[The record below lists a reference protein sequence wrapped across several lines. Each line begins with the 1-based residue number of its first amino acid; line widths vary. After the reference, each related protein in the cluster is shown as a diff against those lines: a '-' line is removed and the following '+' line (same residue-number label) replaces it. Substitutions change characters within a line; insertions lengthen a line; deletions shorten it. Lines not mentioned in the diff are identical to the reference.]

1 MPLTLIAGPFG
12 NAVSPHLSGQPTG
25 QEIADPLLHRLPA
38 SQAQGC
44 PSPPHPP
51 DGRIGVEVR
60 AVARQI
66 HRSQTKPGS
75 PEVLRVDY
83 VYPKKC

>member
-1 MPLTLIAGPFG
+1 MPGDGNRAWSLAGVPLTLIAGPSG

-25 QEIADPLLHRLPA
+25 QEIADPLLH
-38 SQAQGC
+38 
-44 PSPPHPP
+44 
-51 DGRIGVEVR
+51 
-60 AVARQI
+60 
-66 HRSQTKPGS
+66 QTKPGS